1 MKNIIFSWHPPC
13 TAWFWLT
20 KSLFVFSIWYH
31 LDLTPWVL
39 LPRRP
44 TPTSPSPRP
53 RLRPPCVSRRASS
66 RPWGTGHRSS
76 WVRGSQWN
84 ILLQINS
91 FPCCTWLRFR
101 RLAALLDYNIW
112 KDRWR
117 AKSKHWGYSG
127 VNWLIA
133 CAVEEYAGV
142 CVCVPGGGSS
152 SMGGGARDLFGS
164 RSSKSFIT
172 WLVLSLLF
180 LRFFSSSRA

>member
-1 MKNIIFSWHPPC
+1 MKILIQIKHLYPFIHLSKLRIWWRLSCDFSHYTKLSNLACRIITFHQSITLKLNWKILFFSWHPPC
-13 TAWFWLT
+13 TACFWLT

-117 AKSKHWGYSG
+117 AKSKHWG
-127 VNWLIA
+127 
-133 CAVEEYAGV
+133 
-142 CVCVPGGGSS
+142 
-152 SMGGGARDLFGS
+152 
-164 RSSKSFIT
+164 
-172 WLVLSLLF
+172 
-180 LRFFSSSRA
+180 